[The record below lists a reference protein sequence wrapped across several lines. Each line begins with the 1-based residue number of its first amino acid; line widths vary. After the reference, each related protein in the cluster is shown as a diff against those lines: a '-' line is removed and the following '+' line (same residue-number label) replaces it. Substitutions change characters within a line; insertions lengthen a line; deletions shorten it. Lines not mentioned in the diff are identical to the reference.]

1 MPFAALRHPRDG
13 LFSHY
18 ILDARVDILFP
29 AQIYLIARSDVS
41 MADAVVG
48 DVWVDSWFSIW
59 YRPRATIRAIVDT
72 DPRKF
77 VLGLAWFAGA
87 LAGLNSQVMLATAD
101 LPSNFPHLP
110 HFGPFGVAMVAMFS
124 GLLSVASIY
133 GLGAL
138 YRWAGAILGGTA
150 TAAEVRAAI
159 VWSQVPELYLMVVII
174 IATVLGFNT
183 PTIPPST
190 SLFSI
195 VESVVGIWVFVISLK
210 CLGEVHHFSAWRALG
225 AILLGVLAMAGVAI
239 GAIAAIWLAVVAA
252 RSLL

>member
-1 MPFAALRHPRDG
+1 
-13 LFSHY
+13 
-18 ILDARVDILFP
+18 
-29 AQIYLIARSDVS
+29 
-41 MADAVVG
+41 MADAAVG

>member
-1 MPFAALRHPRDG
+1 M
-13 LFSHY
+13 
-18 ILDARVDILFP
+18 ARGN
-29 AQIYLIARSDVS
+29 VS
-41 MADAVVG
+41 MADAVAG

-72 DPRKF
+72 DARKF

-110 HFGPFGVAMVAMFS
+110 HFGPFGIAMVAMFS
-124 GLLSVASIY
+124 GLLSVASVY

-195 VESVVGIWVFVISLK
+195 VESIVGIWVFVISLK

-239 GAIAAIWLAVVAA
+239 GMIAAIWLAVVAA